1 MKRTLK
7 RIKRGISIFYPKNI
21 YRLLVYVYLVSSS
34 IDKTAE
40 LISVIRKNQYKS
52 FVEVGVWEGQNV
64 IAIAKEF
71 PDTICYGVDP
81 YDYTEYNN
89 QLSFRDDKSYLLK
102 TESENVYQKTFSNTK
117 KYSNFF

>member
-7 RIKRGISIFYPKNI
+7 RIKKGISIFYPKNI
-21 YRLLVYVYLVSSS
+21 YRLLVYVYSKSYS
-34 IDKTAE
+34 IDRTAE
-40 LISVIRKNQYKS
+40 LISVIRENHYKS

-81 YDYTEYNN
+81 YDYKEYNN
-89 QLSFRDDKSYLLK
+89 QLSFKLDKS
-102 TESENVYQKTFSNTK
+102 
-117 KYSNFF
+117 NFN